1 MKISC
6 CPKDKYA
13 VRLFSERWFDAVF
26 IYICVSVHYSG
37 LAFAG
42 EMLFFASPGMY
53 AIFAWDGVHPGR

>member
-26 IYICVSVHYSG
+26 IYICVSVYYSG

-42 EMLFFASPGMY
+42 EMLFFASPEMC
-53 AIFAWDGVHPGR
+53 AIPGEDGVHPGR